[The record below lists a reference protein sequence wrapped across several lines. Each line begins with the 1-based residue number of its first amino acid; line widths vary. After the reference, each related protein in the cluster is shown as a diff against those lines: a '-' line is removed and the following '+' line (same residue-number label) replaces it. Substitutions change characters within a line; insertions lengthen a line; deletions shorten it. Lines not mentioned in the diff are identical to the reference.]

1 MSDIAIPVFGYSEQ
15 ERRLWRAVDRQRSSM
30 SKPRVLSCAYV
41 HSEDVDPDRHVN
53 AGPIN
58 AAMEAA
64 VKCAIAALQN
74 HRAGYT
80 EFQRNTIQTVY
91 SSMFSTHGLIRKV
104 LAAGWQNPES
114 IDALALA
121 RVPLEGLYTLCL
133 MFENASWVDGYLE
146 DGWKKQYVRLLL
158 ECEETKNL
166 PRFNNFCTEF
176 APTNL
181 NALRQFL
188 RITDAQVA
196 TINHEELGTPMP
208 EGTAKERISRF
219 PSPLSVINRLGED
232 TDKRKMLERLY
243 PEYVFLCAFA
253 HGLPASLLFKMMFN
267 KDAPIP
273 GQFDDEKLKDTFHRQ
288 VEQPAYTTSLLSLIQ
303 GSAELITLYPA
314 DIELSATVVK
324 AWETLTK
331 EMLLG
336 KAIWNIRTKK
346 LLGIVDAAP
355 APQAG
360 PNG

>member
-1 MSDIAIPVFGYSEQ
+1 
-15 ERRLWRAVDRQRSSM
+15 M
-30 SKPRVLSCAYV
+30 SKSIRVSSCAYV
-41 HSEDVDPDRHVN
+41 HSEDVDLDRHMN
-53 AGPIN
+53 AGLIN

-64 VKCAIAALQN
+64 VKHATAVLQN
-74 HRAGYT
+74 PTGGYT
-80 EFQRNTIQTVY
+80 AFQRETIQTVY
-91 SSMFSTHGLIRKV
+91 SSMLSTHGLIRKV

-121 RVPLEGLYTLCL
+121 RGPLEGLYTLCL
-133 MFENASWVDGYLE
+133 MFENASWVDDYLK

-166 PRFNNFCTEF
+166 PRFNDFCTKL

-181 NALRQFL
+181 NTLRQFHG
-188 RITDAQVA
+188 ITEAQVA
-196 TINHEELGTPMP
+196 TIDHEELGASMP
-208 EGTAKERISRF
+208 KGTAKENIARF
-219 PSPLSVINRLGED
+219 PSPSNVINRLGEG

-243 PEYVFLCAFA
+243 PEYVFLCTFA
-253 HGLPASLLFKMMFN
+253 HGLPDTLLFKTMFN
-267 KDAPIP
+267 KDAPIK
-273 GQFDDEKLKDTFHRQ
+273 QFDDETLKDTFHRQ
-288 VEQPAYTTSLLSLIQ
+288 VEQPAYTTSLISLIQ

-314 DIELSATVVK
+314 DVELSATVVK

-346 LLGIVDAAP
+346 LLRIVDAAP

-360 PNG
+360 QNG